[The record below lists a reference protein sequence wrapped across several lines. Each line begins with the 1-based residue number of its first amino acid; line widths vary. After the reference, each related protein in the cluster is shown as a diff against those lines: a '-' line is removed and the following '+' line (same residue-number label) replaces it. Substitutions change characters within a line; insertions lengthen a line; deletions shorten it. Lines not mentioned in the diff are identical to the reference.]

1 MKKYKERFLLKITL
15 SLGKTVGDA
24 LIFNFCLPPSRASLF
39 FTGSIVILQIG
50 HIKKKNK
57 YTNLA
62 SRDVAADMQLCT
74 IKNSRLNISGINL
87 NCLCRKE
94 RVEVE
99 HMLDDRM

>member
-50 HIKKKNK
+50 HIKKKQIH
-57 YTNLA
+57 
-62 SRDVAADMQLCT
+62 QLGFKRCCCRYAVMHHQELK
-74 IKNSRLNISGINL
+74 IEHIRNQSEMPLQERKGGSGTYA
-87 NCLCRKE
+87 
-94 RVEVE
+94 
-99 HMLDDRM
+99 